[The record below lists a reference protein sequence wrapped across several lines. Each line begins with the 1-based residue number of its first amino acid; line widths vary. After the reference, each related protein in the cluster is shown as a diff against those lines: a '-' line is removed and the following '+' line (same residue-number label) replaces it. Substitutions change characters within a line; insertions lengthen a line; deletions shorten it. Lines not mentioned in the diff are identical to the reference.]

1 MRRIALLLTVLAC
14 VLPASAATA
23 AAPSSLASIATL
35 AKPASIGTLSIPR
48 LKVTAHIYVGVTD
61 TQFNLGVGEWP
72 GSPLPGTTGNIVI
85 GGHRTSGHRPF
96 ANINKLKIGDE
107 IQITRGAQTFKYVVS
122 KSMVVSKTAMWITKP
137 TPTATLTLFSCHP
150 VGKTSHRFVIRAAY
164 VPT

>member
-14 VLPASAATA
+14 VLPASAANA
-23 AAPSSLASIATL
+23 EAPSSSVSIATL

-48 LKVTAHIYVGVTD
+48 LKVTARIYVGVTD

-164 VPT
+164 VPR